1 MRISD
6 AVLEFLVYQITVKYT
21 ILNFYD
27 ILPNFYF
34 LFTLFKFHVIFSY
47 EIISKESQKEK
58 DFHMN
63 DEQDTKTNIKSPS
76 KAAKTALI
84 TGASRGIGRA
94 IALKFAREGYN
105 LIINCAQN
113 ASLLESLRA
122 EVRSYGAECISF
134 LADVGDME
142 QCRKMFTE
150 GMQAFS
156 GLDVLIN
163 NAGISYIGL
172 LQEMG
177 EEDWD
182 ALMRTNLYSVFHC
195 SKLAIPLMLRQGRGK
210 IINISSVWGKNGASC
225 EVAYSA
231 SKGAVNAFT
240 RALGKELAPSNIQV
254 NAVACGAI
262 ETDMNAFL
270 NQDEFCCLSNEIPA
284 GRLGQSAEVAELV
297 WQLASSTS
305 YLNAQIINLD
315 GAWQ

>member
-1 MRISD
+1 MID
-6 AVLEFLVYQITVKYT
+6 KNITK
-21 ILNFYD
+21 N
-27 ILPNFYF
+27 
-34 LFTLFKFHVIFSY
+34 HS
-47 EIISKESQKEK
+47 SS
-58 DFHMN
+58 
-63 DEQDTKTNIKSPS
+63 
-76 KAAKTALI
+76 KTALI

-94 IALKFAREGYN
+94 IALKFAREGYH
-105 LIINCAQN
+105 LIINCAHN
-113 ASLLESLRA
+113 LKLLESLKA
-122 EVRSYGAECISF
+122 EVSSYGVQCMSF
-134 LADVGDME
+134 RADVGEME
-142 QCRKMFTE
+142 QCETMFAE
-150 GMQAFS
+150 AMKVFS

-172 LQEMG
+172 LQDMG
-177 EEDWD
+177 VKDWD
-182 ALMRTNLYSVFHC
+182 ALMHTNLYSVFHC
-195 SKLAIPLMLRQGRGK
+195 SKLAIPLMLKKGRGK

-270 NQDEFCCLSNEIPA
+270 DPDEFCSLSNEIPA
-284 GRLGQSAEVAELV
+284 GRLGKSAEVAELV
-297 WQLASSTS
+297 FQLASSTS